1 LFVDDFTEVA
11 LAAFNDPFGD
21 EVAAIPYSYTV
32 K

>member
-1 LFVDDFTEVA
+1 VDDFSSFVLGEFT
-11 LAAFNDPFGD
+11 DPFGD